1 MANYIDLHLHSTASD
16 GSDTIPE
23 LLEAVIDAKLCAFS
37 VTDHDTM
44 EGTLE
49 MEQMIPEG
57 IHFIRGIE
65 FSCITTHQKCHIL
78 GYQFDPTDTV
88 FLDALNLGINLRQE
102 KLHRRI
108 EFFRK
113 QFGIELTSK
122 EKDWLFSIKS
132 PGKPHFGKIFVDRG
146 LAPDIRTAI
155 EHYVKKCPDE
165 NDRIEASI
173 AIQSILHAGGV
184 PIWAHPLGGEG
195 EKRLTKEE
203 FQLQLDTLI
212 SYGIRGLECHYSRYD
227 QNDIAFLLEQAQK
240 HNLLISGGSDY
251 HGKVKKNLHIGKLN
265 AEDMDVDNTAFT
277 LYNYL
282 SK

>member
-16 GSDTIPE
+16 GSDTISE
-23 LLEAVIDAKLCAFS
+23 LLETVKDAKLCTFS

-49 MEQMIPEG
+49 MEQIVPKDL
-57 IHFIRGIE
+57 HFIRGIE
-65 FSCITTHQKCHIL
+65 FSCITPYQKCHIL
-78 GYQFDPTDTV
+78 GYNFDPTDTV
-88 FLDALNLGINLRQE
+88 FLDALNRGIILRQE

-113 QFGIELTSK
+113 QFGIELTQEES
-122 EKDWLFSIKS
+122 DWLFSIKS

-155 EHYVKKCPDE
+155 EQYVKKCKDG
-165 NDRIEASI
+165 NDRIDAAT
-173 AIQSILHAGGV
+173 AISAILHAGGV
-184 PIWAHPLGGEG
+184 PVWAHPLGGEG
-195 EKRLTKEE
+195 EKRLTREE

-212 SYGIRGLECHYSRYD
+212 TYGIRGMECYYSRYEQD
-227 QNDIAFLLEQAQK
+227 DISFLVEQAKK
-240 HNLLISGGSDY
+240 HHLLISGGSDY
-251 HGKVKKNLHIGKLN
+251 HGQNKPNLHIGKLN
-265 AEDMDVDNTAFT
+265 AEDMDVDNTALT

>member
-1 MANYIDLHLHSTASD
+1 MANYIDLHLHSIASD
-16 GSDTIPE
+16 GSDTITE
-23 LLEAVIDAKLCAFS
+23 LLEAVKDAKLCTFS

-49 MEQMIPEG
+49 MEQIVPKDL
-57 IHFIRGIE
+57 HFIRGIE
-65 FSCITTHQKCHIL
+65 FSCITPYQKCHIL
-78 GYQFDPTDTV
+78 GYNFDPTDTV
-88 FLDALNLGINLRQE
+88 FLDALNRGINLRQE

-113 QFGIELTSK
+113 QFGIELTQ
-122 EKDWLFSIKS
+122 EENDWLFSIKS

-155 EHYVKKCPDE
+155 EQYVKKCKDG
-165 NDRIEASI
+165 NDRIDAST
-173 AIQSILHAGGV
+173 AISAILHAGGV
-184 PIWAHPLGGEG
+184 PVWAHPLGGEG
-195 EKRLTKEE
+195 EKRLTREE

-212 SYGIRGLECHYSRYD
+212 AYGIHGMECYYSRYEQD
-227 QNDIAFLLEQAQK
+227 DIDFLVNQAKK
-240 HNLLISGGSDY
+240 HHLLISGGSDY
-251 HGKVKKNLHIGKLN
+251 HGQNKPNLHIGKLN
-265 AEDMDVDNTAFT
+265 VEDMDVDNTALT